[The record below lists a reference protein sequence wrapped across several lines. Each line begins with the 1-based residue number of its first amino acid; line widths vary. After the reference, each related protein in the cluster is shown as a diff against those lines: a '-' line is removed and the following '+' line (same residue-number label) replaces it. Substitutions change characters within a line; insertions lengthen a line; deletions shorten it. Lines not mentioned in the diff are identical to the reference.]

1 MSKIKEMFK
10 LLYMAF
16 AYDLYYK
23 GRYLVWVKRFGQPYC
38 AFMEN
43 EGEMN
48 PTRLMVIGRRKRE
61 FLPDFPKS
69 MPLQIWDTSYSLNIE
84 GLWAKELIQKK
95 YPFMLLANF
104 VISAD
109 ERYLSARSK
118 KRALDS
124 LEVIA
129 PQVERD
135 SIKKIRNNKGM

>member
-1 MSKIKEMFK
+1 MSKIKEIFK
-10 LLYMAF
+10 LFYMAF

-23 GRYLVWVKRFGQPYC
+23 DKYLVWVKRFGQPYC
-38 AFMEN
+38 VFMEN
-43 EGEMN
+43 QGEMN
-48 PTRLMVIGRRKRE
+48 PTRLMVIGRRKKE

-69 MPLQIWDTSYSLNIE
+69 MPLQIWDTFYSLNIE

-118 KRALDS
+118 KRVLDS